1 MMIVQLKSVMQ
12 QIGQGLSAQHMGE
25 MSAAVYQIEKRSQNF
40 EVKGGQGRIVL
51 IASTDPIGPAFEFVA
66 DIAKQTRSLIEV
78 LYISPIIETKVNLN
92 LLLNRLSD
100 LSCDFQITYLNGDLF
115 EKVASYS
122 SQREDIMSVVCS
134 SVEPFTKELISNQQR
149 LDPALRF
156 TFPTVLL
163 VGNNMLA

>member
-40 EVKGGQGRIVL
+40 ELKGGQGRIVL

-78 LYISPIIETKVNLN
+78 LYITPVIETKGTLN

-115 EKVASYS
+115 EKIASYS
-122 SQREDIMSVVCS
+122 AQREDIMSVVCS
-134 SVEPFTKELISNQQR
+134 SVEPFTKELRSNQQA

>member
-1 MMIVQLKSVMQ
+1 MIEQLKSVMQ

-25 MSAAVYQIEKRSQNF
+25 MSATVYQIEKRSQNF
-40 EVKGGQGRIVL
+40 YLAGGQGRIVL
-51 IASTDPIGPAFEFVA
+51 IASTDPVGPAFDFVA

-78 LYISPIIETKVNLN
+78 LYITPAIETKSSLN

-115 EKVASYS
+115 EKIASYS

-134 SVEPFTKELISNQQR
+134 SVEPFTEELRSTPQT

>member
-1 MMIVQLKSVMQ
+1 MIGQLKSVMQ

-25 MSAAVYQIEKRSQNF
+25 MSATVYQIEKRSQNF
-40 EVKGGQGRIVL
+40 YLAGGQGRIVL
-51 IASTDPIGPAFEFVA
+51 IASTDPVGPAFDFVA

-78 LYISPIIETKVNLN
+78 LYITPAIETKSNLN

-100 LSCDFQITYLNGDLF
+100 LSCDFQITYLNGDLL
-115 EKVASYS
+115 EKIASYS

-134 SVEPFTKELISNQQR
+134 SVEQFTEELKSTPQA

-163 VGNNMLA
+163 VSNHILA

>member
-1 MMIVQLKSVMQ
+1 MIEQLKSVMQ

-25 MSAAVYQIEKRSQNF
+25 MSATVYQIEKRSQNF
-40 EVKGGQGRIVL
+40 YLAGGQGRIVL
-51 IASTDPIGPAFEFVA
+51 IASTDPVGPAFDFVA

-78 LYISPIIETKVNLN
+78 LYITPAIETKSSLN

-115 EKVASYS
+115 EKIASYS

-134 SVEPFTKELISNQQR
+134 SVEPFTEELRSTPQT
-149 LDPALRF
+149 LDPAIRF

>member
-1 MMIVQLKSVMQ
+1 MCYK
-12 QIGQGLSAQHMGE
+12 
-25 MSAAVYQIEKRSQNF
+25 IEKRSQNF
-40 EVKGGQGRIVL
+40 YLAGGQGRIVL
-51 IASTDPIGPAFEFVA
+51 ITSTDPVGPAFDFVA

-78 LYISPIIETKVNLN
+78 LYITPAIETKSNLN

-115 EKVASYS
+115 EKIASYS

-134 SVEPFTKELISNQQR
+134 SVEQFTEELKSTPQA

-156 TFPTVLL
+156 TFQTVLL
-163 VGNNMLA
+163 VSNHILA

>member
-1 MMIVQLKSVMQ
+1 MIEQLKSVMQ

-25 MSAAVYQIEKRSQNF
+25 MSATVYQIEKRSQNF
-40 EVKGGQGRIVL
+40 YLAGGQGRIVL
-51 IASTDPIGPAFEFVA
+51 IASTDPVGPAFDFVA

-78 LYISPIIETKVNLN
+78 LYITPAIETKSSLN

-115 EKVASYS
+115 EKIASYS

-134 SVEPFTKELISNQQR
+134 SVEPFTEELRSTPQT

-156 TFPTVLL
+156 TFPKVLL
-163 VGNNMLA
+163 VSNYMLA